1 MHCVL
6 PAKSMVCPQSL
17 RRHVQRECDVE
28 FGSAASRGCNAIN
41 VFARMPV
48 RLTSIPI
55 WTWAG
60 GDPASISMPPTGET
74 VRCATSSVACAN
86 SCQNAIWFS
95 YGGTHAVSWP
105 RFPMLHSHNEYR
117 EFGLCAKS
125 TSFLFFE
132 CGTERMVEHQSVPIN
147 QPSSSLRPNG

>member
-17 RRHVQRECDVE
+17 RRHVQRERDVHG

-74 VRCATSSVACAN
+74 CQVRNEFCGLRKLLSKCHLVLLRRYPCGLMAQIS
-86 SCQNAIWFS
+86 
-95 YGGTHAVSWP
+95 HAPLS
-105 RFPMLHSHNEYR
+105 
-117 EFGLCAKS
+117 
-125 TSFLFFE
+125 
-132 CGTERMVEHQSVPIN
+132 
-147 QPSSSLRPNG
+147 